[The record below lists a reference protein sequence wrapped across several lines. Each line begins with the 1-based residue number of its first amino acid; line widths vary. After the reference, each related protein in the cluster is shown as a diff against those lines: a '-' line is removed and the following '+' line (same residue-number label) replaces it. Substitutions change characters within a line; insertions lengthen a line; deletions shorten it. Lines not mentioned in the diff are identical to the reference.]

1 MTCKVAQ
8 DHSRWHKLTG
18 HRLYITLYQCSVV
31 TVCLYYTLSEI
42 FTAIVTIAVH
52 CFIFEFFLFDVY
64 LMIELYLDYVRQAM
78 EDNQAPEDQEGQDHA
93 IQDQV
98 RQALQDNQVL
108 DLGVTSIGSSDPR
121 DPKTS

>member
-1 MTCKVAQ
+1 
-8 DHSRWHKLTG
+8 
-18 HRLYITLYQCSVV
+18 
-31 TVCLYYTLSEI
+31 
-42 FTAIVTIAVH
+42 
-52 CFIFEFFLFDVY
+52 
-64 LMIELYLDYVRQAM
+64 MIELYLDYVRQAM

-121 DPKTS
+121 DPKTSWSRLKVENFKQQEAQLSQRDRATLCVIEFFAKSLKVTQDHSK